1 MPSSDA
7 AFGSPGT
14 GNTVPLVS
22 IAIRAFRRR
31 WLHEAIASV
40 LTQTYQH
47 LELVIFDD
55 AGDLEDVAASFADA
69 RVRYVRAVTRLGA
82 SGRFSAAVAE
92 CRGEFIGLLDDD
104 DRYERTF
111 VERLLRE
118 LLDDPD
124 AGIAF
129 CRTTYDYRGR
139 LFTPRDS
146 RPSGRIPNA
155 AYRMLA
161 ERWTVSPSHML
172 IRRNALDAAWR
183 DQAMPDGVSP
193 DLFVNMR
200 VALAGW
206 HHVLSPWALCVYRW
220 HDEQLSRRGPSA
232 TDLPIATLKAL
243 RVDDGPLGALRN
255 RALARAY
262 LARGVARVA
271 AGDRRASLE
280 DCRAAAH
287 ASPRSWRLPRH
298 LLTLAAW
305 SGVAGSRLT
314 RGVLTLMP
322 RGHHRTRPPRSI
334 GTAGR

>member
-1 MPSSDA
+1 MP
-7 AFGSPGT
+7 
-14 GNTVPLVS
+14 PLVS

-40 LTQTYQH
+40 LEQTH
-47 LELVIFDD
+47 HELELVIYDD

-118 LLDDPD
+118 LLDDPG

-129 CRTTYDYRGR
+129 CRTTYDHQGR
-139 LFTPRDS
+139 LFSPRDS
-146 RPSGRIPNA
+146 RRSGRITDA

-172 IRRNALDAAWR
+172 IRLEALDAAGR
-183 DQAMPDGVSP
+183 QQPMPDGVSP
-193 DLFVNMR
+193 DLFVNMT

-206 HHVLSPWALCVYRW
+206 HHVLSGWPLSIYRW

-243 RVDDGPLGALRN
+243 RVDDGRLGEVRN

-262 LARGVARVA
+262 LARGVARIS

-280 DCRAAAH
+280 DCRAAAD
-287 ASPRSWRLPRH
+287 ASPRSWRLSRR
-298 LLTLAAW
+298 LLTLVAW
-305 SGVAGSRLT
+305 SGAAGSRLT

-334 GTAGR
+334 GMAGR

>member
-1 MPSSDA
+1 MP
-7 AFGSPGT
+7 
-14 GNTVPLVS
+14 PLVS

-40 LTQTYQH
+40 LEQTH
-47 LELVIFDD
+47 HELELVIYDD

-118 LLDDPD
+118 LLDDPG

-129 CRTTYDYRGR
+129 CRMTYD
-139 LFTPRDS
+139 
-146 RPSGRIPNA
+146 
-155 AYRMLA
+155 RMLA

-172 IRRNALDAAWR
+172 IRLEALDAAGR
-183 DQAMPDGVSP
+183 QQPMPDGVSP
-193 DLFVNMR
+193 DLFVNMT

-206 HHVLSPWALCVYRW
+206 HHVLSGWPLSIYRW

-243 RVDDGPLGALRN
+243 RVDDGRLGELRN

-262 LARGVARVA
+262 LARGVARVS

-280 DCRAAAH
+280 DCRAAAD
-287 ASPRSWRLPRH
+287 ASPRSWRLSRR
-298 LLTLAAW
+298 LLTLVAW
-305 SGVAGSRLT
+305 SGAAGSRLT

-334 GTAGR
+334 GMAGR